1 MQSMYFTFVILLDG
15 GRATN
20 KGGGEWPARK
30 NKHIHNS
37 YLKTSLINALG

>member
-1 MQSMYFTFVILLDG
+1 MYFTFVILLDG

-20 KGGGEWPARK
+20 KGGEWPARK
-30 NKHIHNS
+30 NKHIHES